1 MKRFKYRIVP
11 LLALL
16 FISACSTTHEQDG
29 GGEIPSS
36 AQGGKR
42 SGDNTTSSYPGG
54 SALGM
59 TELQGIDAEGNALG
73 GAFDDPRSP
82 LSKQTI
88 YFEFDSSQVR
98 QEFMPVIYAH
108 AAYLAAHPEQRIIL
122 QGHADERG
130 SREYNIALGE
140 QRSKSVA
147 RIMQMHGVTGRQLQV
162 VSYGEEKPAVFG
174 HDKSA
179 WELNRRVEIIYLE
192 Q

>member
-1 MKRFKYRIVP
+1 MTRFKMRFVP
-11 LLALL
+11 FLVLVFL
-16 FISACSTTHEQDG
+16 SACSTTHEQDG
-29 GGEIPSS
+29 GGSS
-36 AQGGKR
+36 NLETSPGDTSGG
-42 SGDNTTSSYPGG
+42 DATSAYPGG
-54 SALGM
+54 SSLSV
-59 TELQGIDAEGNALG
+59 TEIQGIDAEGNAMG

-88 YFEFDSSQVR
+88 YFEYDSSQVK
-98 QEFMPVIYAH
+98 QDFMPVIYAH
-108 AAYLAAHPEQRIIL
+108 AAYLAAHPNQQIIL

-179 WELNRRVEIIYLE
+179 WQLNRRVEIIYTE
-192 Q
+192 